1 MKRGWLGFAL
11 GTSIFLAG
19 CAHTPSP
26 QMQSFYH
33 APSNAYS
40 LSLSSP
46 AFIGPV
52 NLTEQCEPYGGS
64 INLWDS
70 KNRFF
75 RIDYLNFI
83 EHPTVHAPS
92 FANDR
97 TLNELV
103 MNYYEE
109 AVLPKARNVISRKV
123 LFRDTVN
130 STMGEGLLTILSLEM
145 NKSALPR
152 DVLDNTV
159 YYGFF
164 SLRRGDFAYIVQH
177 RQEIYQPERMKAM
190 LVTLA
195 EGMTIPGK
203 NFFAQQVNDL
213 GVVDKVFGSQ
223 AEIDAW
229 KKAMQCDN
237 RNKHKAFGFL

>member
-1 MKRGWLGFAL
+1 
-11 GTSIFLAG
+11 
-19 CAHTPSP
+19 
-26 QMQSFYH
+26 
-33 APSNAYS
+33 
-40 LSLSSP
+40 
-46 AFIGPV
+46 
-52 NLTEQCEPYGGS
+52 LTEQCEPYGGS
-64 INLWDS
+64 VNLWDS

-83 EHPTVHAPS
+83 EHPIVRSPS

-103 MNYYEE
+103 MGYYQDN
-109 AVLPKARNVISRKV
+109 VLPKQKQILKHQI

-145 NKSALPR
+145 NKDDIPK
-152 DVLDNTV
+152 DTLDNTV

-164 SLRRGDFAYIVQH
+164 IFRRGDFAYIVQH

-203 NFFAQQVNDL
+203 NFLHPQ
-213 GVVDKVFGSQ
+213 
-223 AEIDAW
+223 
-229 KKAMQCDN
+229 
-237 RNKHKAFGFL
+237 

>member
-1 MKRGWLGFAL
+1 MKRGWLGLAL
-11 GTSIFLAG
+11 VTSMILAG
-19 CAHTPSP
+19 CAHDPSP

-33 APSNAYS
+33 APSHAYT

-46 AFIGPV
+46 ALIGSISM
-52 NLTEQCEPYGGS
+52 TEQCEPYGGS

-75 RIDYLNFI
+75 RVDYLNFI
-83 EHPTVHAPS
+83 EHPTVRAPS
-92 FANDR
+92 FASDR

-103 MNYYEE
+103 MNHYEE
-109 AVLPKARNVISRKV
+109 SVLPKQRHILSRKI
-123 LFRDTVN
+123 LFRDTVK
-130 STMGEGLLTILSLEM
+130 STMGEGMLTILNLEM
-145 NKSALPR
+145 DKKTLPA

-164 SLRRGDFAYIVQH
+164 VFRRGDFAYIVQH

-190 LVTLA
+190 LVSLA
-195 EGMTIPGK
+195 ESMSIPGK

-223 AEIDAW
+223 AEINAW

-237 RNKHKAFGFL
+237 KKNKTSS

>member
-1 MKRGWLGFAL
+1 MKRGWLGSVLVA
-11 GTSIFLAG
+11 SMILAG
-19 CAHTPSP
+19 CSHNPSP

-33 APSNAYS
+33 APSNAYT

-46 AFIGPV
+46 ALIGEV
-52 NLTEQCEPYGGS
+52 SMTEQCEPYGGS
-64 INLWDS
+64 VNLWDS

-75 RIDYLNFI
+75 RVDYLNFI
-83 EHPTVHAPS
+83 EHPTVRAPS
-92 FANDR
+92 FASDR

-109 AVLPKARNVISRKV
+109 SVLPKERNILSRKI
-123 LFRDTVN
+123 LFRDTVK
-130 STMGEGLLTILSLEM
+130 STMGEGMLTIISLEM
-145 NKSALPR
+145 NKKVLPP

-164 SLRRGDFAYIVQH
+164 VFRRGDFAYIIQH

-190 LVTLA
+190 LVSLA
-195 EGMTIPGK
+195 ESMSIPGK
-203 NFFAQQVNDL
+203 NFFAQQVSDL

-223 AEIDAW
+223 AEINAW

-237 RNKHKAFGFL
+237 KQVKKSS

>member
-1 MKRGWLGFAL
+1 MKRGWLGSAL
-11 GTSIFLAG
+11 VASIMLTG
-19 CAHTPSP
+19 CAHQNPAA
-26 QMQSFYH
+26 QMQAFYH

-46 AFIGPV
+46 AFIGQV
-52 NLTEQCEPYGGS
+52 NMTEQCEPYGGS
-64 INLWDS
+64 VNLWDS

-75 RIDYLNFI
+75 RVDYLNFI
-83 EHPTVHAPS
+83 EHPTVRSPA

-109 AVLPKARNVISRKV
+109 VVLPKERNILSRKV

-130 STMGEGLLTILSLEM
+130 STMGEGMLTILSLEM
-145 NKSALPR
+145 NKKALPP

-164 SLRRGDFAYIVQH
+164 VFRRGDFSYIVQH

-195 EGMTIPGK
+195 ESMTTPGK
-203 NFFAQQVNDL
+203 NFFTQQVNDL

-237 RNKHKAFGFL
+237 KKSKKSS

>member
-1 MKRGWLGFAL
+1 MKRGWLGSAL
-11 GTSIFLAG
+11 VASMILVG
-19 CAHTPSP
+19 CAHKPSP

-33 APSNAYS
+33 APSNAYT

-46 AFIGPV
+46 ALIGEV
-52 NLTEQCEPYGGS
+52 SMTEQCEPYGGS
-64 INLWDS
+64 VNLWDS

-75 RIDYLNFI
+75 RVDYLNFI
-83 EHPTVHAPS
+83 EHPTVRAPS
-92 FANDR
+92 FASDR

-103 MNYYEE
+103 MNHYEE
-109 AVLPKARNVISRKV
+109 SILPKERNILSRKI
-123 LFRDTVN
+123 LFRDTVK
-130 STMGEGLLTILSLEM
+130 STMGEGMLTILNLEM
-145 NKSALPR
+145 NKKVLPP

-164 SLRRGDFAYIVQH
+164 VFRRGDFAYIVQH

-190 LVTLA
+190 LVSLA
-195 EGMTIPGK
+195 EGMSIPGK

-223 AEIDAW
+223 AEINAW

-237 RNKHKAFGFL
+237 KQVKKSS